1 MTNLTN
7 MTYSLGRQ
15 IADAL
20 DEATSLETKTILL
33 GAVHYG
39 THQTVNDNVVVAYFD
54 GVEIRYRVHKRS
66 KTKRGIRTGDH
77 ESGYAIVREDGK
89 VVGVHDLRGL
99 PKSRAAAASEIA
111 WDARNEVIRTHETRS
126 QIAKNIRAFFDRKKT
141 N

>member
-7 MTYSLGRQ
+7 MTHSLGRQ

-54 GVEIRYRVHKRS
+54 GVEIRYSINKRS
-66 KTKRGIRTGDH
+66 KVKRGIRTGDLV
-77 ESGYAIVREDGK
+77 SGYSIVREDGK
-89 VVGVHDLRGL
+89 EIADWSIRGL
-99 PKSRAAAASEIA
+99 PKSKAAAAKEIA
-111 WDARNEVIRTHETRS
+111 WDARLEVIRTHETRS
-126 QIAKNIRAFFDRKKT
+126 QIAKNIRAFFDRKSD
-141 N
+141 